1 MPTATELNIDTT
13 ATAQEMA
20 EEIFGDPSRIDSAT
34 YNGDS
39 QSSGIYT
46 GADTTSAGVAPADS
60 GVILSTGHVDDFTNS
75 SGTTNTNVRGNTS
88 TNTTGENNNALF
100 NSVAG
105 TNTYDAAFM
114 TIDFNGTAG
123 EMLTI
128 DFVLSS
134 EEYPEYLSY
143 NDAIGVWVNG
153 VEAQISVGDGS
164 ATIGNINDANQNI
177 YNDNAN
183 DQYNTEMDGFTITLT
198 FVAPLQDGIN
208 ELIIGIADAQ
218 DSSYDSNLLIA
229 GGSVQT
235 AIVAQ
240 DDAVSIKFGGS
251 ETLDVLDNDNSSAGP
266 TLTITH
272 INGVAVSAT
281 GSGGLPSSVT
291 LSTGQVVT
299 LNPDGTL
306 TIDAD
311 TDAETV
317 YFNYTIEDSSG
328 NTDTALVEIEQHPPC
343 FTAGTLIRT
352 SEGDIPVEQLRRGML
367 IETLDNGFQPIEW
380 MGSSRMAPRA
390 ESFPIRIKAGVL
402 DNQTDLIVS
411 PQHRVLLTGARA
423 ELLFGCDEVLVK
435 AKHLVNGRDVLQCP
449 TEDTITYYHILLPRH
464 ELVFSEGQWSES
476 FMPGPLTLHSFDP
489 FANRTLRLT
498 MARRG
503 IDARDIAARP
513 SLRSFEAAA
522 LMAA

>member
-1 MPTATELNIDTT
+1 MPTATELNIDTSAT
-13 ATAQEMA
+13 ATEMA
-20 EEIFGDPSRIDSAT
+20 EEIFGDPTRIVNAS
-34 YNGDS
+34 YNGDN

-60 GVILSTGHVDDFTNS
+60 GVILSTGHVDDFTNN
-75 SGTTNTNVRGNTS
+75 SGTTNTNTSGSTS
-88 TNTTGENNNALF
+88 TNTTGQNNNALF
-100 NSVAG
+100 NGVAG
-105 TNTYDAAFM
+105 TNTFDASFM
-114 TIDFNGTAG
+114 TIDFNGSAG

-134 EEYPEYLSY
+134 EEYPEFLSY

-153 VEAQISVGDGS
+153 VEAQISVGDGT
-164 ATIGNINDANQNI
+164 ATIGNINDANENI
-177 YNDNAN
+177 YIDNSG

-198 FVAPLQDGIN
+198 FVAPLQDGLN

-240 DDAVSIKFGGS
+240 DDDVSIKFGD
-251 ETLDVLDNDNSSAGP
+251 TKTINVLGNDNSTAGP

-272 INGVAVSAT
+272 INGVAVT
-281 GSGGLPSSVT
+281 PGDSVT
-291 LSTGQVVT
+291 LATGQVIT
-299 LNPDGTL
+299 LNADGTL
-306 TIDAD
+306 TITAD

-328 NTDTALVEIEQHPPC
+328 ETDTALVEIEQHPPC
-343 FTAGTLIRT
+343 FTEGTQIRT
-352 SEGDIPVEQLRRGML
+352 SDGDICVENLRRGML
-367 IETLDNGFQPIEW
+367 LETLDNGLQPIEW
-380 MGSSRMAPRA
+380 IGRSRMAPRL
-390 ESFPIRIKAGVL
+390 ESFPIRIDAGVL
-402 DNQTDLIVS
+402 DNDTDLVVS

-435 AKHLVNGRDVLQCP
+435 AKHLVNGRDVVRCP
-449 TEDTITYYHILLPRH
+449 TEDTITYFHILLPRH
-464 ELVFSEGQWSES
+464 ELIYSDGQWSES
-476 FMPGPLTLHSFDP
+476 FMPGPLTQHSFDP

-498 MARRG
+498 IARRG
-503 IDARDIAARP
+503 IDTRDIAARP
-513 SLRSFEAAA
+513 SLRSYEAAA
-522 LMAA
+522 LLAA